1 MSSLQKFLVTIL
13 VFFSLATLIFAG
25 DNPVLEK
32 RIEELE
38 AKMRNLD
45 PSFGKES
52 KSISLED
59 RIKALEERI
68 EGLLKDQSG
77 SADSNSIRNQEEDS
91 VNAPSGLPIQS
102 HDDALPL
109 EVVLIE
115 TDQQNTAENEIR
127 LPVAGYMDAHFN
139 KDVGEPGEFD
149 FHRFVLL
156 FGHSFS
162 SRIKFW
168 SEIELE
174 HAFVEGGEP
183 TGELELEQAYLDFLI
198 KPYFNVRA
206 GMLLTPIGIINERHE
221 PPAFNGVERPQV
233 ETVIIPSTWFDMG
246 IGATGDLGKGFRYR
260 AYLMGG
266 LDATLFNAEEG
277 IREGRQKGFFSSS
290 RNPAKVVR
298 LEYTGIP
305 SLTIG
310 TSLYSGHTG
319 FNLESTNPRVT
330 IFNVDA
336 RYRYDRF
343 GIRGLLAKN
352 WVSRAGQ
359 LNIAMERQMG
369 VNPNVASQMKGYYIE
384 PEIHILPKHWRH
396 DLAIFTRYES
406 FNTQEKMPLDFIPL
420 PQFDRSARVLGIT
433 YRPVPDVAVKLDYIF
448 NRNASQV
455 FTPRDTVNLGL
466 GWWF

>member
-1 MSSLQKFLVTIL
+1 MHFLQKKILTIL
-13 VFFSLATLIFAG
+13 CFFALTTLTIAG
-25 DNPVLEK
+25 ESPNLEK

-38 AKMRNLD
+38 AKIQRLD
-45 PSFGKES
+45 PTYGKKS

-59 RIKALEERI
+59 RIKALEEGI
-68 EGLLKDQSG
+68 EGLLKEKRS
-77 SADSNSIRNQEEDS
+77 SAASNSISNQKENS
-91 VNAPSGLPIQS
+91 LNSSSGLPIES
-102 HDDALPL
+102 HDDSLAL

-115 TDQQNTAENEIR
+115 TDQQSTREEEIR

-305 SLTIG
+305 RLAIG
-310 TSLYSGHTG
+310 TSLYSGHSG

-359 LNIAMERQMG
+359 LNIAMERQIG

-384 PEIHILPKHWRH
+384 PEIHILPKNWRH
-396 DLAIFTRYES
+396 DLAVFTRYES

-420 PQFDRSARVLGIT
+420 PQFDRSARVFGIT

-455 FTPRDTVNLGL
+455 VTPRDTVNLGL

>member
-1 MSSLQKFLVTIL
+1 MTLPPRIVVIIL
-13 VFFSLATLIFAG
+13 VCLLFITAVYAG
-25 DNPVLEK
+25 GNSDLEK
-32 RIEELE
+32 RIEALE
-38 AKMRNLD
+38 AKMRELD
-45 PSFGKES
+45 PNFTKKSAATSFDDRIQALE
-52 KSISLED
+52 KSIEELLQNQNTSKDTISVTD
-59 RIKALEERI
+59 RKKVNLN
-68 EGLLKDQSG
+68 
-77 SADSNSIRNQEEDS
+77 DS
-91 VNAPSGLPIQS
+91 SGLTTGLVNDTP
-102 HDDALPL
+102 AF

-115 TDQQNTAENEIR
+115 TDHQNTEDYEIR

-139 KDVGEPGEFD
+139 KDIGEPGELD

-198 KPYFNVRA
+198 KPYFNLRA

-298 LEYTGIP
+298 LEYAGVP
-305 SLTIG
+305 RLTIG
-310 TSLYSGHTG
+310 TSLYTGHTG
-319 FNLESTNPRVT
+319 FNLNSTNPRVT
-330 IFNVDA
+330 IFNIDA

-343 GIRGLLAKN
+343 GIRGLLANN

-359 LNIAMERQMG
+359 LNISMERQVG

-384 PEIHILPKHWRH
+384 PEVHVLPQHWRH
-396 DLAIFTRYES
+396 DLTVFTRYES

-420 PQFDRSARVLGIT
+420 PQFDRSARVFGIT
-433 YRPVPDVAVKLDYIF
+433 YKPVPDVAIKLDYIF

-455 FTPRDTVNLGL
+455 VTPRDTLNLGL

>member
-1 MSSLQKFLVTIL
+1 MPLSHKIFVTIL
-13 VFFSLATLIFAG
+13 VFFSLTTLIFAG
-25 DNPVLEK
+25 DDPTLEK

-38 AKMRNLD
+38 AKMQSLD
-45 PSFGKES
+45 PTFEKKT

-59 RIKALEERI
+59 RIKALEKGI
-68 EGLLKDQSG
+68 EDLLKDHS
-77 SADSNSIRNQEEDS
+77 SSDDSNSITNQKENS
-91 VNAPSGLPIQS
+91 LNTFPGLPIESQDNS
-102 HDDALPL
+102 PAL

-115 TDQQNTAENEIR
+115 TEQQGKREDEIR

-139 KDVGEPGEFD
+139 KDIGEPGELD

-198 KPYFNVRA
+198 KPYFNLRG
-206 GMLLTPIGIINERHE
+206 GMLLTPIGIMNERHE

-305 SLTIG
+305 RLTIG
-310 TSLYSGHTG
+310 TSLYSGHSG
-319 FNLESTNPRVT
+319 FNLQSTNPRVT
-330 IFNVDA
+330 IFNADA
-336 RYRYDRF
+336 RYRYHRF

-359 LNIAMERQMG
+359 LNIAMERQTG

-384 PEIHILPKHWRH
+384 PEIHMLPKHWRH
-396 DLAIFTRYES
+396 DLAVFTRYES

-420 PQFDRSARVLGIT
+420 PQFNRSARVFGIT

-448 NRNASQV
+448 NRSASQV